1 MATGQLDGTGRVST
15 SHPRVQSPAVSGPP
29 LSSFSTRFPLP
40 HSFPGPGLLA
50 LRPHQVS
57 VCPGTLQEAVSL
69 PPCCPPLP
77 SHLSDLR
84 SVITCLGNVF
94 PHLHLTWQQP
104 PFLPVLLLAACSHV
118 LMKSSDK
125 YLPPVPDHTLHGAGP
140 RVGILTTVGF
150 PAPGPCLAQSKSLI
164 DNL

>member
-1 MATGQLDGTGRVST
+1 MVGTGRVST
-15 SHPRVQSPAVSGPP
+15 CHPGVQSPAVSVPS
-29 LSSFSTRFPLP
+29 LSSFSTGFPLP
-40 HSFPGPGLLA
+40 HSFPAPGLLV

-57 VCPGTLQEAVSL
+57 VCPGTLQEVVSL
-69 PPCCPPLP
+69 PRCCPPLS

-84 SVITCLGNVF
+84 SIITCLGNVL
-94 PHLHLTWQQP
+94 PRLHLTWQQP
-104 PFLPVLLLAACSHV
+104 PFLPALLLAACSHL

-140 RVGILTTVGF
+140 RVGIMTTVGF
-150 PAPGPCLAQSKSLI
+150 PAPGTRLAQSKSLI